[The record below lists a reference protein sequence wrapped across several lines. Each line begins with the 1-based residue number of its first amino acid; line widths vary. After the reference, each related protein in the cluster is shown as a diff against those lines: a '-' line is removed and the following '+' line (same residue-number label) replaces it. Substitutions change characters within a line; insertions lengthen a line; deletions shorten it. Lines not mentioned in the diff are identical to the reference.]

1 MSGLLLAGCATLA
14 PYPPPHTCRFNTETL
29 TFEVGDARAQAR
41 CLLRH
46 VGKGGVLGPEL
57 ALPSNLERLVGQPVT
72 FTRAQ
77 LAAYIEAQTR
87 SPQQAAAWKKVADDL
102 DKPVSRAWDNRADAP
117 EARYFVIHD
126 TSEPYLDDMPFPKDL
141 NHDPRIND
149 FSIYFEPGKEPVAHF
164 FNNRLGEIAEG
175 HDFSVPWR
183 ATKRE
188 RSGDKRFKGLF
199 VHIENVQPR
208 RRAPGAPPKSDTIA
222 PRPGFT
228 KAQYETLALLY
239 AVISVREGR
248 WLVPGFH
255 SAVDEGIADKHDDP
269 QNFDV
274 VKFDR
279 ALGRLVRRLSS
290 DRTAGTPPAAG
301 PPR

>member
-1 MSGLLLAGCATLA
+1 MALIGASGLLISGCATLTQPTEHA
-14 PYPPPHTCRFNTETL
+14 CRFNTETL
-29 TFEVGDARAQAR
+29 MFEVGDARAQAR

-46 VGKGGVLGPEL
+46 VGPGGELGPEL
-57 ALPSNLERLVGQPVT
+57 ALTTNLERLVGQPVT

-77 LAAYIEAQTR
+77 LRAYIEAQPHT
-87 SPQQAAAWKKVADDL
+87 PAQTVAWKRVADEL
-102 DKPVSRAWDNRADAP
+102 DKPISRAWDNRPDAP
-117 EARYFVIHD
+117 QARYFVIHD
-126 TSEPYLDDMPFPKDL
+126 TSEPYLDDKPFPKDL
-141 NHDPRIND
+141 NHDPGVND
-149 FSIYFEPGKEPVAHF
+149 FSIYFEPGKDPVAHF

-175 HDFSVPWR
+175 HDFSEPWR

-188 RSGDKRFKGLF
+188 RSADKRFKGLF

-208 RRAPGAPPKSDTIA
+208 RHVPGKPRYDTFA

-239 AVISVREGR
+239 AIASVREGR

-255 SAVDEGIADKHDDP
+255 SAVDEGIEDKHDDP
-269 QNFDV
+269 QNFDI

-279 ALGRLVRRLSS
+279 ALGRLVK
-290 DRTAGTPPAAG
+290 AVH
-301 PPR
+301 